1 MFRTG
6 CRSIFILLFTLLATA
21 SIAATSTVPALALTD
36 AQPIRIGE
44 SLTLASKL
52 LAQDRVITVY
62 LPPGYEKGEQRYP
75 VIYLL
80 DGGAAEDF
88 HHITGIVQ
96 VLTANNGMPPTI
108 VVGIQNI
115 ERRHDLV
122 GPSEVD
128 EDRKIAPNAGGAE
141 LFRRFIAEELKP
153 AIAARYRTGAQSTF
167 LGESLAG
174 LFVVETFLK
183 QPDLFD
189 TYIAISPSL
198 WWNDQQLPKQ
208 AAELMQ
214 RHDYA
219 GKTIY
224 LTIANEGGAMRA
236 GVDRF
241 AAELQKRSN
250 GGLRSYFWPMAG
262 ESHATALH
270 VGAYRALRQLFST
283 ADQPVRP

>member
-1 MFRTG
+1 MTRFR
-6 CRSIFILLFTLLATA
+6 CRSILVLLAFV
-21 SIAATSTVPALALTD
+21 AAAANATTPPTPAPLLSV
-36 AQPIRIGE
+36 AQPIQIGE

-52 LAQDRVITVY
+52 LGQDRVITVY
-62 LPPGYEKGEQRYP
+62 LPPGYDKGEQRYP

-80 DGGAAEDF
+80 DGGIAEDF

-96 VLTANNGMPPTI
+96 VLTANNGMAPTI
-108 VVGIQNI
+108 VVGIQNV

-122 GPSEVD
+122 GPSDVA

-141 LFRRFIAEELKP
+141 KFRRFIAEELRP
-153 AIAARYRTGAQSTF
+153 AIAARYRVGAHSTF

-174 LFVVETFLK
+174 LFVVETFLR
-183 QPDLFD
+183 QPELFD

-214 RHDYA
+214 GHDYT

-250 GGLRSYFWPMAG
+250 GGLRTYFWPMAG
-262 ESHATALH
+262 ESHGTAFH

-283 ADQPVRP
+283 ADLPVKP